1 MKLRPANSA
10 AHSHCVRCN
19 AAFSEAV
26 GHVRATCSPCA
37 AALSLL
43 HSYSEYTM
51 YRRTYYMCS
60 TEGTSYQWLLDNG
73 YGKEISLF
81 AGLPRP
87 APMVQAPRADQAEA
101 NTS

>member
-1 MKLRPANSA
+1 MKLRSANSA
-10 AHSHCVRCN
+10 AHASHCVRCEVPLT
-19 AAFSEAV
+19 EAV
-26 GHVRATCSPCA
+26 GQVRATCLPCA
-37 AALSLL
+37 KALTLM
-43 HSYSEYTM
+43 HAYSEYTM

-81 AGLPRP
+81 AGLPRS
-87 APMVQAPRADQAEA
+87 APMDQAKA